1 MYAAKLIRFL
11 RLLRAKNSS
20 PAFVPGA
27 GAWMPH
33 ASSIS
38 PMRRGM
44 CHSEKLVLR
53 LSLTPNPIVVS
64 ISNKS
69 VGKLFGFPTAPGEH
83 EVAEAAPPR
92 AGDVYVLA
100 NWGVRKG
107 DGGEENSVKDELDE
121 ARRAGPPPPLFS
133 VSFVSAFRFSA
144 RNFRRDSSV
153 FSSACSANDLD
164 CRKSLCSRSFALSVN
179 CSSRLLGAPVSSRL
193 LSSSMNFIFDRMC
206 SRVLVLSSS

>member
-11 RLLRAKNSS
+11 RLLRAKFSS
-20 PAFVPGA
+20 PSAFVPEA
-27 GAWMPH
+27 GVWMPH
-33 ASSIS
+33 ASSMS
-38 PMRRGM
+38 PIRREMG
-44 CHSEKLVLR
+44 HSEKLVLR

-164 CRKSLCSRSFALSVN
+164 CSKRFSSSFSALLVS
-179 CSSRLLGAPVSSRL
+179 CSSRLLGGHKIPIRAPNTSDIR
-193 LSSSMNFIFDRMC
+193 IFMYF
-206 SRVLVLSSS
+206 